1 MGTIYFNWKI
11 IAVLVSNHFYVKE
24 AAYNNYWKL
33 LSDFQ
38 RKMDNVNKSEGG
50 ELDDDSDDIDND
62 HEP

>member
-1 MGTIYFNWKI
+1 M
-11 IAVLVSNHFYVKE
+11 VSNHFYVKE